1 MLLVSQ
7 RSRSAGR
14 GLLMRWA
21 PGSPGR
27 PRWPARPIRSRPRG
41 LLGCRSG
48 GGPGPLPPL
57 MRTGND
63 KAECG
68 PPHPHLTFETVGFP
82 RAHTG
87 HTQETP
93 ELGIP
98 QRPPLNPQ
106 HPEVP
111 VTPSP
116 AESGP
121 QGPRT
126 LADGAVAGSGR
137 AEPRAS
143 TRWPSRVQELTLAWG
158 LEPVHPP
165 AFQSRDTSP
174 GQPFC
179 QPLRFHQRWRPIRA
193 AFRPGKLEGGKRE
206 PNSTTLSVVTV
217 AAGGGASS
225 GALNF

>member
-111 VTPSP
+111 VTPPPPSLAPRVRELLRTAQWPGPGGLSP
-116 AESGP
+116 EP
-121 QGPRT
+121 
-126 LADGAVAGSGR
+126 
-137 AEPRAS
+137 PRAGPLACKS
-143 TRWPSRVQELTLAWG
+143 SR
-158 LEPVHPP
+158 
-165 AFQSRDTSP
+165 
-174 GQPFC
+174 
-179 QPLRFHQRWRPIRA
+179 
-193 AFRPGKLEGGKRE
+193 
-206 PNSTTLSVVTV
+206 
-217 AAGGGASS
+217 
-225 GALNF
+225 

>member
-7 RSRSAGR
+7 RGHSAGR
-14 GLLMRWA
+14 GFLVRCA

-82 RAHTG
+82 RARTG

-93 ELGIP
+93 ELGIL

-111 VTPSP
+111 VTPPPPSLAPRVRELLRTAQWPGPGGLSP
-116 AESGP
+116 EPPRAGP
-121 QGPRT
+121 LGARALVSLGPR
-126 LADGAVAGSGR
+126 AC
-137 AEPRAS
+137 P
-143 TRWPSRVQELTLAWG
+143 
-158 LEPVHPP
+158 PVCFPERRHK
-165 AFQSRDTSP
+165 S
-174 GQPFC
+174 
-179 QPLRFHQRWRPIRA
+179 RA
-193 AFRPGKLEGGKRE
+193 AVLPAPPLPPE
-206 PNSTTLSVVTV
+206 V
-217 AAGGGASS
+217 APD
-225 GALNF
+225 